1 MRRHGADAQ
10 GSMRPR
16 DARLLPTTGGG
27 ESHGRIDHP
36 KEAVRAS
43 WSRFGKQPM
52 RGTRARARRSVP
64 AERARARHPTSARR
78 MRRASTRPGIALTV
92 SQPFAAIV
100 PMLKGPCDPGT
111 PGSCPPPAA
120 GSPTVAWTIRRKPYG
135 RHGQD
140 RVSSCCGVRVRGGP
154 TGARAQHPTGPRA
167 CAAGRSGRA
176 DRTRA
181 SHPTSAPR
189 RGRVSAQ
196 PGIALTVSQLLAAM
210 VRSST
215 GPCDPGSPCRPR
227 IIRRRGVRGSHGPSA
242 GSCKRLMT
250 KNR

>member
-27 ESHGRIDHP
+27 DSHGRMDHP

-43 WSRFGKQPM
+43 WLRFGKQPM
-52 RGTRARARRSVP
+52 RGTRARARRSVR
-64 AERARARHPTSARR
+64 ADRARARQPTSARR

-100 PMLKGPCDPGT
+100 PMLNGPCDPGT
-111 PGSCPPPAA
+111 PGSCQPPAA

-140 RVSSCCGVRVRGGP
+140 WVSSCCGVRVRGGP
-154 TGARAQHPTGPRA
+154 TGPGRGMPRGRARAGRAAAAGPTGPGRRTPRVPRA
-167 CAAGRSGRA
+167 GGGCQRS
-176 DRTRA
+176 RA
-181 SHPTSAPR
+181 SP
-189 RGRVSAQ
+189 
-196 PGIALTVSQLLAAM
+196 
-210 VRSST
+210 
-215 GPCDPGSPCRPR
+215 
-227 IIRRRGVRGSHGPSA
+227 
-242 GSCKRLMT
+242 
-250 KNR
+250 